1 MRFRVGEH
9 RIECGHSLHMGT
21 AATLRSQLRDLY
33 LHESAQIQQEF
44 ASTGSGSTAIASR
57 TALVETVLCRLWD
70 ELIVPFTNA
79 GRNFA
84 LVALGGFGRRSL
96 FPHSDVDILFLHAD
110 RSTEEALRDPVR
122 SFCQELWDL
131 RMKLGPTTRTL
142 AECDQF
148 DPQNVEF
155 TISLLDCRYV
165 AGDREL
171 FDRLYEKVLPKFF
184 VREGN
189 YIVQQL
195 AEVTRSRHAKYGNT
209 VFHLEPNIKEAPG
222 GLRDYNVAC
231 WMATLAALDRDRRWP
246 AADSVLSGSAAK
258 LRSALEFLTSVRTF
272 LHYRHGRDDN
282 MLAWE
287 SQDEG
292 AAHHTGFKD
301 AERLD
306 AAAWM
311 RIYFRHARAV
321 HHESLR
327 LLESVPAA
335 RSSLYRQ
342 FQNWR
347 SRLSNA
353 DFSVVDGLIYLQ
365 QPSAIS
371 DPELLFRI
379 FSFAAHHGLKPA
391 LSTETRIQHILPHMI
406 EAPPPGPVSWQY
418 LQSVLVEPHAAEAL
432 RAMHSV
438 GLLTVLMP
446 ELKLIDS
453 LVVRDFYH
461 RFTVDE
467 HSFLAIE
474 CLHRARQASS
484 EWDQRYGRL
493 LEELERP
500 ELLYLALLLH
510 DVGKGVPGEN
520 HVITSLEIAQKCM
533 DRMGLEQADRDTVSF
548 LIASHLEISA
558 TLRRDIYDPATVQAF
573 CDKMG
578 TPERLKMLSLL
589 TYADI
594 KAVNPEALTPWK
606 AENVWQLYISASNCL
621 SRTADQRMHPDSEQ
635 DESTAKLQA
644 LAPQAAEKIKAFLE
658 GVPRRYLRSF
668 RPEEILRHFEL
679 AGHLD
684 EDSVQLELVRGRH
697 WYALTVITNDR
708 QFLFAKIAG
717 ALAAWGMNIVK
728 ADAFSNASGTVIDTF
743 YFTDRFRTLE
753 LNHAEWEHF
762 KRSISDVL
770 TEEADLD
777 RMLHDRM
784 RSESRNGAKVKIRTE
799 IEFDDDSS
807 ATSTLVQIVA
817 QDRLGLLHKI
827 CSRLSHRGC
836 NIDIALIDTE
846 GQMAIDVFYL
856 TAGGGKLPSSK
867 QQELKADLV
876 EELMES

>member
-1 MRFRVGEH
+1 M
-9 RIECGHSLHMGT
+9 ST
-21 AATLRSQLRDLY
+21 AATLRTELRDLY
-33 LHESAQIQQEF
+33 LSETARIQQDF
-44 ASTGSGSTAIASR
+44 ANTGNGSAAIAAR
-57 TALVETVLCRLWD
+57 TALVEQVLQRLWSEVICSGGSD
-70 ELIVPFTNA
+70 PK
-79 GRNFA
+79 NFA
-84 LVALGGFGRRSL
+84 LIALGGFGRRAL

-110 RSTEEALRDPVR
+110 RSTEAELRDPIRV
-122 SFCQELWDL
+122 FCQELWDL
-131 RMKLGPTTRTL
+131 RMKLGPATRTL
-142 AECDQF
+142 AECDHF

-155 TISLLDCRYV
+155 TISLLDCRHL
-165 AGDREL
+165 AGDRDL
-171 FDRLYEKVLPKFF
+171 FERLHEKVLPKFF

-189 YIVQQL
+189 YIIQQL

-231 WMATLAALDRDRRWP
+231 WMALLSGLDQERRWP
-246 AADSVLSGSAAK
+246 AAETLLPDSTQK
-258 LRSALEFLTSVRTF
+258 LLPALQFLTSVRTF
-272 LHYRHGRDDN
+272 LHYRQGRDDN

-287 SQDEG
+287 SQDE
-292 AAHHTGFKD
+292 A
-301 AERLD
+301 AERHIGLGDSIQLD
-306 AAAWM
+306 AAGWM
-311 RIYFRHARAV
+311 RLYFRHARAL
-321 HHESLR
+321 HHECLR

-365 QPSAIS
+365 QPSAVR

-391 LSTETRIQHILPHMI
+391 LSTETRIQKNLSALA
-406 EAPPPGPVSWQY
+406 EAPPSGAESWRY

-432 RAMHSV
+432 RAMHSL
-438 GLLTVLMP
+438 GLLTILLP

-474 CLHRARQASS
+474 CLHRARQTNS

-500 ELLYLALLLH
+500 ELLYFALLLH

-520 HVITSLEIAQKCM
+520 HLVTGLEIAQKCM
-533 DRMGLEQADRDTVSF
+533 QRLELDEAGRETISF

-558 TLRRDIYDPATVQAF
+558 TLRRDIYDPGTIQAF
-573 CDKMG
+573 CDKVG
-578 TPERLKMLSLL
+578 TPERLKLLALL

-606 AENVWQLYISASNCL
+606 AENVWQLYVAAWNRL
-621 SRTADQRMHPDSEQ
+621 SRTADQRVHSELEQ
-635 DESTAKLQA
+635 DESVSRLHALVPHSAKKL
-644 LAPQAAEKIKAFLE
+644 KSFLE
-658 GVPRRYLRSF
+658 GLPKRYLRTF
-668 RPEEILRHFEL
+668 RAEEILQHLEL
-679 AGHLD
+679 AGRLSAD
-684 EDSVQLELVRGRH
+684 PVQVHLVRGRH
-697 WYALTVITNDR
+697 WYELSVVTKDR
-708 QFLFAKIAG
+708 PFLFAKIAG

-728 ADAFSNASGTVIDTF
+728 ADAFSNAAGVVVDTF

-753 LNHAEWEHF
+753 LNTPEWERF
-762 KRSISDVL
+762 QRSVSDVL
-770 TEEADLD
+770 TGEADLD
-777 RMLHDRM
+777 RMLRERV
-784 RSESRNGAKVKIRTE
+784 RSEAKNGTKVKIETRV
-799 IEFDDDSS
+799 EFDDESS
-807 ATSTLVQIVA
+807 AGSTLVQVIA
-817 QDRLGLLHKI
+817 QDRLGLLHRI
-827 CSRLSHRGC
+827 ASRFSHHGC
-836 NIDIALIDTE
+836 NIEIALIDTE

-856 TAGGGKLPSSK
+856 TSNATKLPPDK
-867 QQELKADLV
+867 HEELKADLL
-876 EELMES
+876 EELQAA